1 MPRYLIR
8 RDLGDLTE
16 AEFDAAAETSTRVRE
31 ERFSDIAHER
41 SHVVR
46 GPDGVVAYCVYVAD
60 DERRLREHAAA
71 SGIPIDEVLVI
82 ERELVP

>member
-8 RDLGDLTE
+8 RDLGDISE
-16 AEFDAAAETSTRVRE
+16 AQLDAAAETSTRVRE
-31 ERFSDIAHER
+31 EQFPDIAYEH

-46 GPDGVVAYCVYVAD
+46 TPQGLTAYCVYAAD
-60 DERRLREHAAA
+60 DAQRLRDHAAA
-71 SGIPIDEVLVI
+71 AGIPADDVAVI